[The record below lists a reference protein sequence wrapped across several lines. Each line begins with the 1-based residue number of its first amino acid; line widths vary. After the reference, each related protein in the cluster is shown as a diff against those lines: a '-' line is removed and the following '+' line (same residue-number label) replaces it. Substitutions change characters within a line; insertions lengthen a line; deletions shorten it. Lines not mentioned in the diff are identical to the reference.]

1 MSNGA
6 EKSLAN
12 EPAEEKEEASALRLQ
27 TKTNQSEERGVQLD
41 NFLTHDPKTP
51 TSKHNVG

>member
-27 TKTNQSEERGVQLD
+27 TNQSEERGVQLD